1 MRYHAPCPN
10 TSHQP
15 KPRYGSLRPTPAVTS
30 PSPAT
35 DIQRALSAG
44 ASLAY
49 HFDPGTKTYFVEAVT
64 ASGRP

>member
-1 MRYHAPCPN
+1 MPE
-10 TSHQP
+10 
-15 KPRYGSLRPTPAVTS
+15 SLTPAEAALWLLASEAGGHVS
-30 PSPAT
+30 FPAA

-49 HFDPGTKTYFVEAVT
+49 HYDPGTKTYFVEAVT